1 MKVSAGI
8 MGQQRDIVGKVT
20 APAGV
25 LTFTV
30 NDRAEKLDD
39 HGLFRVPV
47 MVWAATVPVKVVAV
61 DRQGKSANIELQLT
75 RYGHAP
81 ARTSRQGKLS
91 IALVPIMP

>member
-61 DRQGKSANIELQLT
+61 DRQGKSANIELQQLT
-75 RYGHAP
+75 VDTATPRQDKP
-81 ARTSRQGKLS
+81 SRTSS
-91 IALVPIMP
+91 V